1 MKFGDKLIELRKKNG
16 YSQEEL
22 AEKLGVSR
30 QSVSKWES
38 NNTYPETD
46 KIIQIANLFD
56 CSMDDLINDKITNV
70 ETTYRKNK
78 NNFNNIIDSFLDFI
92 TKSISMFSKMK
103 FTSGL
108 RCVIEMI
115 ILAFI
120 LALFGHTICGI
131 SSSIISNLFKF
142 INYDVVNNIKSITY
156 SIFMLVWFII
166 AVIIMVH
173 TFKIRYLDYYVE
185 EEKVKEIKDNNNEDK
200 NKKGKTTSKIVE
212 EKIIIRDENDKPF
225 AFLGVL
231 SKIVMFFIKFMAFW
245 ILLGFIFTDIGLVV
259 ASCLSFYYI
268 FTNIIFLWIFLV
280 LVSST
285 VISIQITVLLIKFIF
300 NLKANYK
307 IHLVV
312 FISSLIIFG
321 LGIALTALTFKNIE
335 FVDDNSIFNL
345 ETKEINILYK
355 DNLVIDSM
363 GVGLNNNYKYIID
376 NDIEEN
382 NIIVSKEVD
391 SRYFK
396 LDSHETSIDN
406 IPVVKVTEFEDGSF
420 KAFYNLFIDNLKK
433 NKIYTF
439 DNYGNDPLV
448 IKANENTIN
457 KLIENQKKLYLVEE
471 NRNENEIDIRVHDDK
486 VHFPNG
492 IEGSYNALDDSFI
505 YEDENYSCVKSIEVT
520 KYGEKYIYV
529 CNDNDLE
536 D

>member
-103 FTSGL
+103 FSAGL
-108 RCVIEMI
+108 KCIIELI
-115 ILAFI
+115 IIALL

-131 SSSIISNLFKF
+131 TSSIISNLFNF
-142 INYDVVNNIKSITY
+142 INMDVVNIIKNITY

-166 AVIIMVH
+166 AVIIMIH

-185 EEKVKEIKDNNNEDK
+185 EDKAKEIKDNNNEVN
-200 NKKGKTTSKIVE
+200 NKKGKITSKIVE

-231 SKIVMFFIKFMAFW
+231 SKIVMFFIKFIAFC
-245 ILLGFIFTDIGLVV
+245 ILLGFVSTVIGLVV
-259 ASCLSFYYI
+259 ASCISFYYI
-268 FTNIIFLWIFLV
+268 FTNIIFLWIFLG
-280 LVSST
+280 LLSST
-285 VISIQITVLLIKFIF
+285 VISIQITILLIKFIF
-300 NLKANYK
+300 NLKVNFK

-312 FISSLIIFG
+312 FISSLVVFG
-321 LGIALTALTFKNIE
+321 LGIALTALSFKNIE

-345 ETKEINILYK
+345 ETKEISILYK
-355 DNLVIDSM
+355 DNLVIDSN
-363 GVGLNNNYKYIID
+363 GLGLNKKFKYIID
-376 NDIEEN
+376 NNIEEN
-382 NIIVSKEVD
+382 NIIVSREID

-396 LDSHETSIDN
+396 LDSHETIMDN
-406 IPVVKVTEFEDGSF
+406 MPVIKVTEFEDGSF
-420 KAFYNLFIDNLKK
+420 KVFYNLFINNLKK

-439 DNYGNDPLV
+439 NSYGNDPLV

-471 NRNENEIDIRVHDDK
+471 SRNENEIDVVIHDDK
-486 VHFPNG
+486 VFFPNG
-492 IEGSYNALDDSFI
+492 IDGKYNALDDSLI
-505 YEDENYSCVKSIEVT
+505 YEEENYSCVKSIEVT
-520 KYGEKYIYV
+520 NYGEKFIYD
-529 CNDNDLE
+529 CNYNE
-536 D
+536 G

>member
-103 FTSGL
+103 FSTGL
-108 RCVIEMI
+108 RCIIELI

-131 SSSIISNLFKF
+131 SSTIISNLFKF
-142 INYDVVNNIKSITY
+142 INLEVVSVVKNITY
-156 SIFMLVWFII
+156 SLFMLVWFII

-185 EEKVKEIKDNNNEDK
+185 EDKVKEIKDNNEVN
-200 NKKGKTTSKIVE
+200 NKKGKTNSKIVE

-231 SKIVMFFIKFMAFW
+231 SKIVMFFIKLIAFW
-245 ILLGFIFTDIGLVV
+245 ILIGFICTNIGLVV
-259 ASCLSFYYI
+259 ASCIIFYYI
-268 FTNIIFLWIFLV
+268 FTNIIFLWIFLI
-280 LVSST
+280 LLSST
-285 VISIQITVLLIKFIF
+285 VISIQITILLIKFIF
-300 NLKANYK
+300 NIKANYK
-307 IHLVV
+307 VHLVV
-312 FISSLIIFG
+312 FISSLVVFG
-321 LGIALTALTFKNIE
+321 LGIALTALSFKNIE
-335 FVDDNSIFNL
+335 FVDDNSVFNL
-345 ETKEINILYK
+345 ETKEISVLYK

-363 GVGLNNNYKYIID
+363 GVGLNNKFKYIID
-376 NDIEEN
+376 NNIEEN
-382 NIIVSKEVD
+382 NIIISREVD
-391 SRYFK
+391 SKYFK
-396 LDSHETSIDN
+396 LDSHETNIDN
-406 IPVVKVTEFEDGSF
+406 MPVIKVTEFEDGSF
-420 KAFYNLFIDNLKK
+420 KTFYNFFIKNLKK
-433 NKIYTF
+433 NKVYTF
-439 DNYGNDPLV
+439 KNYGNDPLV

-471 NRNENEIDIRVHDDK
+471 SRNENEIDIIVHDDK

-492 IEGSYNALDDSFI
+492 IEGSYNALDDTLV
-505 YEDENYSCVKSIEVT
+505 YEDTNYSCVKSIEVT
-520 KYGEKYIYV
+520 NYGEKFIYV
-529 CNDNDLE
+529 CNYNE
-536 D
+536 G

>member
-103 FTSGL
+103 FSTGL
-108 RCVIEMI
+108 RCIIELI
-115 ILAFI
+115 ILGFI

-142 INYDVVNNIKSITY
+142 INLEVVSVIKNITY
-156 SIFMLVWFII
+156 SLFMLVWFII

-185 EEKVKEIKDNNNEDK
+185 EDKVGKLKD
-200 NKKGKTTSKIVE
+200 KKSDIDNIDSKKVE
-212 EKIIIRDENDKPF
+212 EKIIIRDEKDKPF

-231 SKIVMFFIKFMAFW
+231 SKIVMFFIKFIAFF
-245 ILLGFIFTDIGLVV
+245 ILLGFVSTAVGLVV
-259 ASCLSFYYI
+259 ASCISFYYI
-268 FTNIIFLWIFLV
+268 FTNIIFLWIFLI
-280 LVSST
+280 LLSST
-285 VISIQITVLLIKFIF
+285 VICFQIIVLLIKFLF
-300 NLKANYK
+300 NLKTNFK
-307 IHLVV
+307 INLIL
-312 FISSLIIFG
+312 FISSLVVFG
-321 LGIALTALTFKNIE
+321 LGIALTALSFKNIE

-345 ETKEINILYK
+345 ETKEISFLYK
-355 DNLVIDSM
+355 DNLVVDSN
-363 GVGLNNNYKYIID
+363 GVGFNKKFKYIID
-376 NDIEEN
+376 NNIEEN
-382 NIIVSKEVD
+382 KIIT
-391 SRYFK
+391 SREIDPKYFN
-396 LDSHETSIDN
+396 LDYHETTIDN
-406 IPVVKVTEFEDGSF
+406 MPVIKVTEFDNGKF
-420 KAFYNLFIDNLKK
+420 KSFYNLFIKNLKN

-439 DNYGNDPLV
+439 NSYGNDPLV

-457 KLIENQKKLYLVEE
+457 KLIENQKKLYLIEE
-471 NRNENEIDIRVHDDK
+471 VRNENEIDVIVHDSK
-486 VHFPNG
+486 VYFPNG
-492 IEGSYNALDDSFI
+492 VDGVYNALDDSLV
-505 YEDENYSCVKSIEVT
+505 YEEENYSCVKSIEVT
-520 KYGEKYIYV
+520 NYGEKFIYV
-529 CNDNDLE
+529 CDYNE
-536 D
+536 G